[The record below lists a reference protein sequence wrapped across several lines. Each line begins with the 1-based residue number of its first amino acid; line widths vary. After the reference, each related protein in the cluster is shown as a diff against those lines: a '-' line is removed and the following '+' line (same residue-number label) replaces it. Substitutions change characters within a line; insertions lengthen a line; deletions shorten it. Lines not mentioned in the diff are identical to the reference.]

1 MNAEYFKHA
10 VEELE
15 RHFKSAFGTKETRTR
30 LLNNVWHAVKV
41 FDDVDLTTAAEK
53 LMMTLRMLPTPSDL
67 QRAIEDAGKARHI
80 AQGDNLES
88 DAALYRREASR
99 HDNVLTQAPPS
110 GMIADALKAH
120 SIFVAGG
127 CTRRE
132 YLQLQTALH
141 KQYPGSGF
149 DAAQAKLYEKW
160 AHKELDGYCI
170 NAIYGG

>member
-30 LLNNVWHAVKV
+30 LLNNVWHSVKV
-41 FDDVDLTTAAEK
+41 FDDADLTVAAER
-53 LMMTLRMLPTPSDL
+53 LMMTVRMLPTPSDL
-67 QRAIEDAGKARHI
+67 QRAIEDTGKDRRI

-88 DAALYRREASR
+88 DAALYRREAQR
-99 HDNVLTQAPPS
+99 HDNVITEAPPS

-149 DAAQAKLYEKW
+149 DVAQSTLYERW
-160 AHKELDGYCI
+160 AHKDLDGYCI
-170 NAIYGG
+170 SAIYG